1 MQIYQNFKWIVI
13 DGCSDRKIR
22 ASLKRIDR
30 IDDLI
35 IEKDDGI
42 YDAMNKGLERVRKND
57 FVLFLNSGD
66 EFTQPDILQR
76 VINGGFLKKGEIVY
90 GNCYTEKG
98 LKRARPFVRK
108 FFFFERN
115 ALLSSSLLC

>member
-1 MQIYQNFKWIVI
+1 MISIITVHLNQIEDLIKTSKSIKMQIYQNFKWIVI

-76 VINGGFLKKGEIVY
+76 VDG
-90 GNCYTEKG
+90 
-98 LKRARPFVRK
+98 P
-108 FFFFERN
+108 RN
-115 ALLSSSLLC
+115 TGKVGR